1 MPETVLCTCK
11 NTDNSSERK
20 QRLPNICGGRSFMMD
35 AVSEKLV
42 LGTGGGAPPT
52 APSSET
58 AGSLGTT
65 GEART
70 HPGDDGVPAATD
82 VSSMISLVIYMP

>member
-1 MPETVLCTCK
+1 M
-11 NTDNSSERK
+11 
-20 QRLPNICGGRSFMMD
+20 ID

-52 APSSET
+52 APSSDT
-58 AGSLGTT
+58 AGSLLTE

-70 HPGDDGVPAATD
+70 HPGDDGVPTATECQYNEINGKISVTIAD
-82 VSSMISLVIYMP
+82 IHSSDFLVFQCQLLKERS